1 MQWTL
6 HQEGKDPNR
15 TIILTLQGRATLA
28 HAAAMHRAIFKA
40 ISHEGDIMIDLNGVT
55 AIDFAGLQILCSA
68 HRQTL
73 ALQKTLKIKGW
84 EHNSFR
90 QLLVREGVDRRSP
103 CSTIFGSDRC
113 LLTIEPTL
121 RSEPQVYVS
130 TGGTT

>member
-40 ISHEGDIMIDLNGVT
+40 ISHEGDIM
-55 AIDFAGLQILCSA
+55 ILCSA